1 MSNFD
6 DKNESPESNVDAPAA
21 GADAPSAPA
30 PASRRRFA
38 TPWKIAGAVSAVAAA
53 VVLAFGAGV
62 WAGSE
67 FFEGHEHEHSE
78 SRGSD
83 RDDIQRRHEDHKT
96 HEGSEHR
103 FRDDRA
109 NDRESDA
116 RTDRSSAPGAS
127 PTATAT
133 PTLPPRP

>member
-21 GADAPSAPA
+21 GADTPNVAAPA
-30 PASRRRFA
+30 PVSRRRFA

-83 RDDIQRRHEDHKT
+83 RDDM
-96 HEGSEHR
+96 EGREHR
-103 FRDDRA
+103 SRDDRA
-109 NDRESDA
+109 DDRESDA
-116 RTDRSSAPGAS
+116 RTDRGSAPGAS

>member
-6 DKNESPESNVDAPAA
+6 DKNESPESNVDGPAA
-21 GADAPSAPA
+21 GADTPNVAAPA

-83 RDDIQRRHEDHKT
+83 RDDI
-96 HEGSEHR
+96 EGREHR
-103 FRDDRA
+103 SRDDRA
-109 NDRESDA
+109 DDRESDA
-116 RTDRSSAPGAS
+116 RADRGSAPGAS

-133 PTLPPRP
+133 PTLPSRP

>member
-6 DKNESPESNVDAPAA
+6 DKNESPESDVDAPAA
-21 GADAPSAPA
+21 GADTPNVAAPA
-30 PASRRRFA
+30 PKSRRRFA

-83 RDDIQRRHEDHKT
+83 RDDIEGRHES
-96 HEGSEHR
+96 HEGREHR
-103 FRDDRA
+103 SRDDRA
-109 NDRESDA
+109 DDRESDA
-116 RTDRSSAPGAS
+116 RTDRGSAPGAS

-133 PTLPPRP
+133 PTLPSRP